1 MKRKAIII
9 CCVVS
14 LALNCTEDQQGKPQP
29 EIGQP
34 LQDAS
39 REFGQSVVPPEQSES
54 TGAHVTPVDFH
65 DLQALLPEAVLNLT
79 RETSSGETSGAFGFT
94 LSTAEGQDADEEGRS
109 ITIKLTDLGSW
120 QSLSSMSAFS
130 WAVNEI
136 DLKTSTGYEK
146 TIRHQGR
153 RGYEKSDNE
162 SCELSVLVA
171 DRFVVEVNGYQ
182 IELADL
188 RAALALIDLGKLER
202 MKSHGLP

>member
-1 MKRKAIII
+1 MKLNAIII
-9 CCVVS
+9 CCAVS
-14 LALNCTEDQQGKPQP
+14 LALNCTQDEQEKPKP

-39 REFGQSVVPPEQSES
+39 RELGQSVVPLEQAES

-65 DLQALLPEAVLNLT
+65 DLEALLPEAVLNLT

-94 LSTAEGQDADEEGRS
+94 LSTAEGQYADDEGRS

-120 QSLSSMSAFS
+120 QSLTSVSAFS
-130 WAVNEI
+130 WATNAI

-162 SCELSVLVA
+162 NCELSVLVA

-182 IELADL
+182 IEVADL
-188 RAALALIDLGKLER
+188 KVALALIDLGKLEK